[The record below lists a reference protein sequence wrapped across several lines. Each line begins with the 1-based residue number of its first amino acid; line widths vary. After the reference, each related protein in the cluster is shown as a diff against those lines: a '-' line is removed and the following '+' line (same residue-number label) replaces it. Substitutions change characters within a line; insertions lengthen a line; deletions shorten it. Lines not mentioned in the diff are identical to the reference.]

1 MTSILKWLLPFSSCI
16 WHFLTLL
23 SGQEWLSISNMS
35 SVEESISS
43 WQKCERRV
51 KKDLTCF
58 SVGQCIWAF
67 FIIVVT
73 YRAAMYISVGCALNK
88 SVTCE
93 GNFHITDIVNR
104 HFITAF
110 TWKIK
115 YPIQSKLLYYDNF
128 ITDGSKAHGC
138 YRAGLLWLTAR
149 VIISSNDDL
158 LFSDFHSPS

>member
-1 MTSILKWLLPFSSCI
+1 MWEKGQKRLDLFQCRPVYMSILYHSLHLQGC
-16 WHFLTLL
+16 H
-23 SGQEWLSISNMS
+23 
-35 SVEESISS
+35 VH
-43 WQKCERRV
+43 
-51 KKDLTCF
+51 
-58 SVGQCIWAF
+58 QCRMC
-67 FIIVVT
+67 T
-73 YRAAMYISVGCALNK
+73 DK
-88 SVTCE
+88 SVTCK
-93 GNFHITDIVNR
+93 GNFHITDIVNW

-158 LFSDFHSPS
+158 LFSDFQFTFLVVLSYATESIYYKEKKTEDGMYFILPWALSFSNRCLQN